1 MKNNIGL
8 LIIIFVC
15 LATLGLVYLTI
26 NVVQNT
32 EEPIELEPQ
41 TKTQKPIP
49 VANSSTKSDQI
60 NSKDKTD
67 TNNISNTKND
77 TDLSYQQEQAITSE
91 IVVKEKNI
99 TTPVTAVPVKPISEM
114 TEEELTEQ
122 LQIKNEPELLIE
134 AVNRLSLI
142 NKISDKSIDQLKGFI
157 GKKNA
162 DVDAYLIKALSKKA
176 TNRDDVLSD
185 FILLL
190 KTSNNKVI
198 KRCAADAIGEFKNS
212 KQKLTELNSI
222 LENETDE
229 RVKLKLNQT
238 IRSINDTISRQN

>member
-26 NVVQNT
+26 NVAKNT

-41 TKTQKPIP
+41 TKIQKPTP
-49 VANSSTKSDQI
+49 VTNTSTKPDQI
-60 NSKDKTD
+60 NSKDNPETK
-67 TNNISNTKND
+67 NISNTKND
-77 TDLSYQQEQAITSE
+77 QDLSSQQEPPVTSD
-91 IVVKEKNI
+91 IVVKEKSI
-99 TTPVTAVPVKPISEM
+99 TTPVTAVPVKPVSDM
-114 TEEELTEQ
+114 TEEELTDQ
-122 LQIKNEPELLIE
+122 LKITNEPELLIE
-134 AVNRLSLI
+134 AVNRLGAIS
-142 NKISDKSIDQLKGFI
+142 KISDKSIDQLKGFI
-157 GKKNA
+157 GKKNT

-185 FILLL
+185 FILIL
-190 KTSNNKVI
+190 KTSTNKVI
-198 KRCAADAIGEFKNS
+198 RRCAADAIGEFKNA

-222 LENETDE
+222 LEIETDE

-238 IRSINDTISRQN
+238 IRSINDPAIAK